1 MIDPLLFQLIVS
13 QAKGRG
19 CITGSGDQSQAGA
32 ATYLLSLPTGTTL
45 MGLPRVKL
53 NYTATAPDFELNAR
67 LWDVTQDGS
76 RTLITRGVYRGASLR
91 GTIVYELFGT
101 AWRIKA
107 GHRLQ
112 LELLQDDST
121 FLRPDNVPSTVTI
134 ERARLEL
141 PVR

>member
-1 MIDPLLFQLIVS
+1 
-13 QAKGRG
+13 
-19 CITGSGDQSQAGA
+19 
-32 ATYLLSLPTGTTL
+32 
-45 MGLPRVKL
+45 MGLPRVKV

-67 LWDVTQDGS
+67 LWDVAQDGS

-91 GTIVYELFGT
+91 GRIVYELFGN
-101 AWRIKA
+101 AWRMRPW
-107 GHRLQ
+107 HRLQ

-134 ERARLEL
+134 DSARLEL

>member
-1 MIDPLLFQLIVS
+1 MRP
-13 QAKGRG
+13 
-19 CITGSGDQSQAGA
+19 
-32 ATYLLSLPTGTTL
+32 
-45 MGLPRVKL
+45 
-53 NYTATAPDFELNAR
+53 
-67 LWDVTQDGS
+67 
-76 RTLITRGVYRGASLR
+76 
-91 GTIVYELFGT
+91 
-101 AWRIKA
+101 

>member
-1 MIDPLLFQLIVS
+1 
-13 QAKGRG
+13 
-19 CITGSGDQSQAGA
+19 
-32 ATYLLSLPTGTTL
+32 
-45 MGLPRVKL
+45 MGLPRL
-53 NYTATAPDFELNAR
+53 TLTYRSTAPDFELNSR
-67 LWDVTQDGS
+67 LWDVAPGGA
-76 RTLITRGVYRGASLR
+76 RTLVTRGAYRGSAAQGR
-91 GTIVYELFGT
+91 IVYELFGN
-101 AWRIKA
+101 AWRMRP